1 MEENKKEL
9 VDFVVT
15 ARPYKTTLTKK
26 YQARTEWVAPIVG
39 EVKSVLPGTIIS
51 LHVAVGDRVEIGQL
65 LLIHE
70 AMKMQNRI
78 ISPVV
83 GTVVRI
89 AVAEGE
95 RIAKDHIMVVIE

>member
-1 MEENKKEL
+1 MAENKKEL

-15 ARPYKTTLTKK
+15 ARPYQTTLTKK
-26 YQARTEWVAPIVG
+26 YLARKEWVAPIAG

-51 LHVAVGDRVEIGQL
+51 LHVAVGDKVEIGQL
-65 LLIHE
+65 LLVHE

-78 ISPVV
+78 VSPVA

-95 RIAKDHIMVVIE
+95 RIAKNHTMVVIE